1 MREIGIE
8 STKPNYLSEIL
19 RSTGSGM
26 LWLMILL
33 VLGGLYL
40 SVSAKTAQ
48 LGREVIVNTD
58 EVRQKTL
65 IRNELSAQLAELTS
79 PARMRVRAES
89 KGYRDAT
96 FNDIAYAQL
105 EIAALKKD
113 FVAPAPDTYV
123 KDRSQLISPAY
134 TETLIDGFRRWFAV
148 GDIE

>member
-8 STKPNYLSEIL
+8 STKPNYLSEIF

-48 LGREVIVNTD
+48 LGREVIVQTD

-65 IRNELSAQLAELTS
+65 IRNEKSAQLAELTS
-79 PARMRVRAES
+79 PSRMRVRAES
-89 KGYRDAT
+89 KGYRDANL
-96 FNDIAYAQL
+96 NDIAYSPL
-105 EIAALKKD
+105 ESAILEMD
-113 FVAPAPDTYV
+113 FIAPAPDTYI
-123 KDRSQLISPAY
+123 KDHNQLLSPAY
-134 TETLIDGFRRWFAV
+134 TETLVDGVRRWLGV
-148 GDIE
+148 GEIE

>member
-8 STKPNYLSEIL
+8 STKPNYLSEIFH
-19 RSTGSGM
+19 STGSGI

-48 LGREVIVNTD
+48 LGREVIVQTD

-65 IRNELSAQLAELTS
+65 IRNEKSAQLAELTS
-79 PARMRVRAES
+79 PSRMRVLAES
-89 KGYRDAT
+89 KGYRDAN

-105 EIAALKKD
+105 EIATLEID
-113 FVAPAPDTYV
+113 FVAPAPDTYI
-123 KDRSQLISPAY
+123 KDHSQLLSPAY
-134 TETLIDGFRRWFAV
+134 TETLVDGFRRWLGV
-148 GDIE
+148 GEIE

>member
-8 STKPNYLSEIL
+8 SSKPNYLSEIL

-48 LGREVIVNTD
+48 LGREVISKTD

-65 IRNELSAQLAELTS
+65 IRNERSAHLAELTS
-79 PARMRVRAES
+79 PSRMRVRAES
-89 KGYRDAT
+89 EGYRDAS

-105 EIAALKKD
+105 EIATLKMD
-113 FVAPAPDTYV
+113 FVAPAPDTYI
-123 KDRSQLISPAY
+123 KDHNQLLSPAY
-134 TETLIDGFRRWFAV
+134 TETLIDGFKRWFGA
-148 GDIE
+148 GEIE